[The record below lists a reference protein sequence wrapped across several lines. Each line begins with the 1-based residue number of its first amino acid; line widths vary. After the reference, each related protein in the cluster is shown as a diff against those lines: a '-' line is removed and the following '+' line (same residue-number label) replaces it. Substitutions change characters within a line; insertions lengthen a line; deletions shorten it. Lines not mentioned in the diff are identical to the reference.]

1 MALSFSATAGFIGV
15 DTTYTNKTLQLP
27 AISARNGRV
36 ITFKDKTGNAVN
48 NPITLQV
55 NIGAGDLFE
64 DGGTTLVI
72 NQNYGFVTIV
82 GRTDTWYVIQ
92 QSAVPVITLA
102 LGSTVNT
109 STLFVPLLD
118 VPTTSTNQWFS
129 FLAST
134 QGTYF
139 GGAPGLFNPLPSI
152 STSQIFIAD
161 VTTSLL
167 QQTSTNTITIEQE
180 PSTSEPIIFD
190 TYTGSTETYVIP
202 EGSGTTRVYIEIY
215 GAGGGNNDGDTHVGG
230 RGGFFSGYVYVEE
243 GDTLSIDIGKGGSL
257 GGTGDSY
264 TSGGDAGNPDVGQ
277 GGGATWVEGPAYIIT
292 AGAGGGAGPESD
304 GAPGGGEVGGT
315 ADSLDGTV
323 HGGQG
328 GTQTDDGYGGDSWF
342 GQTGEGSS
350 IGGGGGG
357 AGWLGGGGGG
367 DDGIVGPGGGGGG
380 SSGYDTAPGVVVTA
394 VRNII
399 GGGSAPQTSGR
410 VVIYLQHAPVR
421 SGNYIEVRDGV
432 SKFLLSRD
440 MTMGI
445 NVLSN
450 APGYTLTVGGSTLM
464 SSITTASLQLT
475 DTVLNTDS
483 YITTAGG
490 YLYVNGNLVEGGGG
504 GGISSV
510 VASDP
515 IDYVNSGGHVTL
527 TFLSSYGQN
536 LGTNYGYLSTY
547 SNVVYMSTKRSI
559 TSSISGNLA
568 DALTLILFDL

>member
-15 DTTYTNKTLQLP
+15 DTTYTDKTLQLP

-48 NPITLQV
+48 NPITLRV

-180 PSTSEPIIFD
+180 PSTSEPIIFE
-190 TYTGSTETYVIP
+190 YTGSTQTYVIS
-202 EGSGTTRVYIEIY
+202 EGSGITRVYVEIY
-215 GAGGGNNDGDTHVGG
+215 GAGGGNNNGNTHVGG
-230 RGGFFSGYVYVEE
+230 YGGFISAYVHVIE

-257 GGTGDSY
+257 GGTGDNY
-264 TSGGDAGNPDVGQ
+264 SGGGGAGNANVGQ
-277 GGGATWVEGPAYIIT
+277 GGGATSVQGGNGDGQQYYLT
-292 AGAGGGAGPESD
+292 AGGGGGAGPASD

-315 ADSLDGTV
+315 ADSLNGTV
-323 HGGQG
+323 NGGQG
-328 GTQTDDGYGGDSWF
+328 GTQTADGSGGGSSN
-342 GQTGEGSS
+342 GLSGEGSS

-357 AGWLGGGGGG
+357 AGYY
-367 DDGIVGPGGGGGG
+367 GGGG
-380 SSGYDTAPGVVVTA
+380 SSGYGEEVSGTVTA

-399 GGGSAPQTSGR
+399 GAGSYFQQNGR

-510 VASDP
+510 VALDP

>member
-15 DTTYTNKTLQLP
+15 DTTYSDKTLQLP

-36 ITFKDKTGNAVN
+36 ITFKDKTGNAAN
-48 NPITLQV
+48 NQITLQV

-82 GRTDTWYVIQ
+82 ARTDTWYVIQ
-92 QSAVPVITLA
+92 QSAAPVITLA

-167 QQTSTNTITIEQE
+167 HQTSTNTITIEQE

-190 TYTGSTETYVIP
+190 TYSGTDETYTVP
-202 EGSGTTRVYIEIY
+202 AGVTRLYIEIY
-215 GAGGGNNDGDTHVGG
+215 GGGGGNNQYGTHVGG
-230 RGGFFSGYVYVEE
+230 KGGFISAYLDVEE
-243 GDTLSIDIGKGGSL
+243 GDTFNIIIGKGGSV
-257 GGTGDSY
+257 GGTGDTY
-264 TSGGDAGNPDVGQ
+264 TYGGDAGNGDVGQ
-277 GGGATWVEGPAYIIT
+277 GGGYTVVEGTYSIT
-292 AGAGGGAGPESD
+292 AYLIAAGGGGAGPTTN
-304 GAPGGGEVGGT
+304 GAPGGGEVGGS
-315 ADSLDGTV
+315 ADTSGGTI

-328 GTQTDDGYGGDSWF
+328 ATQIADGYGGESSV
-342 GQTGEGSS
+342 GQSGEGAS

-357 AGWLGGGGGG
+357 GGWYGGGGGG
-367 DDGIVGPGGGGGG
+367 ENSGGENPGGGGGG
-380 SSGYDTAPGVVVTA
+380 SSGYEGLFTA
-394 VRNII
+394 VRNIL
-399 GGGSAPQTSGR
+399 GGGSAAQASGR
-410 VVIYLQHAPVR
+410 VIIYLQHAPVR